1 MNKTFFHIKK
11 WTARALV
18 AIGTMLGFSTCGSG
32 GCSSPY
38 ETVYGPPPE
47 MEDSAEVEVV
57 EDVYGPPIKDIDST
71 IDPEMVEVVYGPPAD
86 MLDTVPVPDEVKR
99 NNTKNKGN

>member
-1 MNKTFFHIKK
+1 MNKTYFHIKK

-18 AIGTMLGFSTCGSG
+18 AIGTMLGFSTCGSS

-47 MEDSAEVEVV
+47 VVDSTEVEVV
-57 EDVYGPPIKDIDST
+57 EDVYGPPVNGIDSVVNN
-71 IDPEMVEVVYGPPAD
+71 VEVEKKHKTDSV
-86 MLDTVPVPDEVKR
+86 L
-99 NNTKNKGN
+99 